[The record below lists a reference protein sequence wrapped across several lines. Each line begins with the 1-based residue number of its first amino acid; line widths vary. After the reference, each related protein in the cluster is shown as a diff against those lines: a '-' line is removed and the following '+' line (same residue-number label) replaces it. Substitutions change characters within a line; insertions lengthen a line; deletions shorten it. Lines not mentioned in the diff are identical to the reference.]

1 MNSKKKILFVV
12 PVFNKSNGFGGV
24 VTAISDY
31 VQALKNHAKIT
42 VYTSSILNLNY
53 SIFTKSKPEYD
64 SCGVTVKSFSSI
76 NFPKPAF
83 VSVSMFFDILKNYKS
98 FDIVYISSIWQLIGP
113 LTALACRL
121 RKIPYIIAPHGS
133 FSYKLRAKN
142 IIIKKL
148 YYSLFLKSI
157 IKHSHSIHVT
167 CKNEISDSKGWV
179 LIDKAV
185 VVPNVLSDSISNE
198 FYNPSLRQK
207 LRLNDDDIII
217 LNVGRADWK
226 KRNDL
231 IINSLLKDSRLNF
244 VFVGDYQNSIGDSW
258 LNLVKKHNLNDR
270 VFFTGHKSKNEL
282 DFYYRGTDIFVLLSE
297 NENFGLVVGEA
308 IIAECK
314 VIISK
319 EVGIGE
325 YLTDF
330 STVKI
335 IDKENEI
342 DDVLI
347 SEYTKSK
354 KNHNMDELKANKSK
368 ILERLGYEN
377 VGEIFIKK
385 FFNE

>member
-1 MNSKKKILFVV
+1 MNRMKKILFVV
-12 PVFNKSNGFGGV
+12 PVFNKSIGFGGV

-53 SIFTKSKPEYD
+53 SLFTKSKPEYD
-64 SCGVTVKSFSSI
+64 LDGVTIKSFSSI

-83 VSVSMFFDILKNYKS
+83 VSISMFFDIMRKYKS
-98 FDIVYISSIWQLIGP
+98 FDMVYISSIWQLIGP
-113 LTALACRL
+113 FTALACRL
-121 RKIPYIIAPHGS
+121 RNIPYIIAPHGS

-142 IIIKKL
+142 ILIKKL
-148 YYSLFLKSI
+148 YYNLFLKSI

-167 CKNEISDSKGWV
+167 CENEISESKGWV
-179 LIDKAV
+179 LKDKAT
-185 VVPNVLSDSISNE
+185 VVPNVLSDSINDNI
-198 FYNPSLRQK
+198 YNPSLRQK
-207 LRLNDDDIII
+207 LRLSEDDIII

-244 VFVGDYQNSIGDSW
+244 VFVGDFQNSIGYSW
-258 LNLVKKHNLNDR
+258 LNLVKKYNLNDR
-270 VFFTGHKSKNEL
+270 VFFTGYKTKSEL
-282 DFYYRGTDIFVLLSE
+282 DFYYKGSDIFVLLSE

-308 IIAECK
+308 IIAECN
-314 VIISK
+314 VVISK

-335 IDKENEI
+335 IDKENEV

-347 SEYTKSK
+347 CEYTKRK
-354 KNHNMDELKANKSK
+354 INHNLDELKSNKSK
-368 ILERLGYEN
+368 ILERLGYKN
-377 VGEIFIKK
+377 VGELFIKK

>member
-1 MNSKKKILFVV
+1 MKKILFVV

-53 SIFTKSKPEYD
+53 PIFTKSKPEYD
-64 SCGVTVKSFSSI
+64 LDGVTVKSFSSI

-83 VSVSMFFDILKNYKS
+83 VSISMFFDIIKKYKS
-98 FDIVYISSIWQLIGP
+98 FDLVYISSIWQLIGP
-113 LTALACRL
+113 FTALACRL
-121 RKIPYIIAPHGS
+121 RNIPYIIAPHGS

-142 IIIKKL
+142 TLIKKL

-167 CKNEISDSKGWV
+167 CENEISDSKGWV
-179 LIDKAV
+179 LKDKAI
-185 VVPNVLSDSISNE
+185 VVPNVLSNSISDNI
-198 FYNPSLRQK
+198 YNPSLRQK
-207 LRLNDDDIII
+207 LKLSDDDIII
-217 LNVGRADWK
+217 LNVGRSDWK

-231 IINSLLKDSRLNF
+231 IIHSLLKDSRLNF
-244 VFVGDYQNSIGDSW
+244 VFVGDFQNSIGYSW
-258 LNLVKKHNLNDR
+258 INLVKKYNLNDR
-270 VFFTGHKSKNEL
+270 VFFTGHKTKSQL
-282 DFYYRGTDIFVLLSE
+282 DFYYRGSDIFVLLSE

-308 IIAECK
+308 IIAECN
-314 VIISK
+314 VVISK

-335 IDKENEI
+335 IDKENEV

-347 SEYTKSK
+347 REYTKSK
-354 KNHNMDELKANKSK
+354 INHNLDELKVNKSK
-368 ILERLGYEN
+368 ILERLGYKN
-377 VGEIFIKK
+377 VGELFIKR